1 MYREN
6 GPWTA
11 DPQPAALR
19 CSAKAGAASWK
30 RWLLLAALLV
40 LLFAMA
46 LQPKTAQSQSIDLG
60 NDRDPA
66 ETDALKVTEVYK
78 LATGDRLRITVF
90 GHTDVSGEFDVDGN
104 GQINFP
110 LLGPVLVAGRSI
122 KEVRTTIQDNLNRDY
137 LVDPKVSVE
146 VLNFR
151 PFFIL
156 GQVNQPGQYPFT
168 IGLNVRQAV
177 ALAGGYTRRADTS
190 SMVLIRSNASG
201 ITELKA
207 EENTIILPGDTI
219 EIDRRFF

>member
-1 MYREN
+1 MQRKAPESVTFECI
-6 GPWTA
+6 GVGKSLLLRPLLPMLSA
-11 DPQPAALR
+11 VAFLAL
-19 CSAKAGAASWK
+19 AFVLPLQAEAQDNTEAASTPESNI
-30 RWLLLAALLV
+30 A
-40 LLFAMA
+40 
-46 LQPKTAQSQSIDLG
+46 
-60 NDRDPA
+60 N
-66 ETDALKVTEVYK
+66 VTETYRM
-78 LATGDRLRITVF
+78 ATGDRLRVTVF

-110 LLGPVLVAGRSI
+110 LLGPVFVANRSI
-122 KEVRTTIQDNLNRDY
+122 EEVRQTIQEDLNRDY

-190 SMVLIRSNASG
+190 SMLLIRTDENG
-201 ITELKA
+201 ITEKKA
-207 EENTIILPGDTI
+207 EENTVILPGDTI
-219 EIDRRFF
+219 EISRRFF